1 MKKALNYILAAML
14 LIGAGCAIGYDA
26 GTRSGWPA
34 EVEVKPDTVFVRDT
48 FFIEKPVYKENKVVD
63 TMYVHVRDTVVRN
76 DTTYVRL
83 PRESRTY
90 GDKRYTAVVS
100 GYEPSLDRLDI
111 YVESSVVT
119 ERVVRKPKVNS
130 LSAGIEA
137 EYLNTFSLPV
147 KVTYTRN
154 VNSWFAVYG
163 YGEYDLLS
171 KQPGGGMGGKLKLE
185 W

>member
-1 MKKALNYILAAML
+1 MMKALNYILVALL

-26 GTRSGWPA
+26 GTKSSGPA

-48 FFIEKPVYKENKVVD
+48 FFIEKPVCKESKVVD

-90 GDKRYTAVVS
+90 SDKRYTAVVS

-111 YVESSVVT
+111 YAENSVVT
-119 ERVVRKPKVNS
+119 ERVVHKPKVNS
-130 LSAGIEA
+130 LSVGMEA

-163 YGEYDLLS
+163 YGEYDLVS
-171 KQPGGGMGGKLKLE
+171 RQPGVGIGGNFKLN